1 VISYETSH
9 SGVNKTHSLRKQRVG
24 IDPSNFVQ
32 ATRLSELL
40 LGKDGAV
47 RSEHVRTV
55 GGHDVLFLPLAE
67 QLGMNVIATLFLRL
81 MRLSRRACRS

>member
-40 LGKDGAV
+40 LGNDGAV

-55 GGHDVLFLPLAE
+55 GGPDVLFLPLAE
-67 QLGMNVIATLFLRL
+67 TARDECNSHALPSAYETFT
-81 MRLSRRACRS
+81 